1 MNVIIACEESAV
13 VREAFAKRGHKVLSC
28 DLLPTRIDGPHY
40 RGDVFDV
47 ADYPWDL
54 AILHPP
60 CTHTAVSGA
69 KHFAAKWHDGRQA
82 AGVAFVL
89 RLVRAFA
96 HVPRVGLEQPVS
108 ILSTLWRKPDQI
120 IHPWQF
126 GHGETKATCL
136 WLRGLPKLRPTNVVD
151 GRHPRI
157 HLMPPSE
164 ARGQMRAETYS
175 GIAEAMATQWGGAQQ
190 QEFAA

>member
-164 ARGQMRAETYS
+164 ARGQMRAETYA